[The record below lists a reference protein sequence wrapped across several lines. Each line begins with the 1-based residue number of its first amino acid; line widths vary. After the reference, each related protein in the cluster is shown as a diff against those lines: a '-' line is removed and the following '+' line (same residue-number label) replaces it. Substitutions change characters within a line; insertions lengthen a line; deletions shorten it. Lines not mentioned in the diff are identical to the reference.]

1 MKMRSALAI
10 ALVLVLVITT
20 GCLLDDYKPQYYY
33 NLLRHY
39 APEAPGL
46 GVDSLEPEVAMH
58 HDMAV
63 ALYASAEAL
72 RAMSTGNE
80 TALLNATKA
89 ANWLVDNSDLDND
102 GEVGWGLPTAWDAFQ
117 DGSINPANQ
126 EYTITTALAIYAF
139 VDIVKALERFPDY
152 ALLREG
158 YITTAASAA
167 DSFVAGKRYNTTPQG
182 IVFWYSH
189 AEQDSY
195 HVMNVTAMMAGALA
209 RLYEYVDQTAKDK
222 YLSLI
227 QSAANYIWEEALEVS
242 ASAIGWNYYGED
254 KKPESLSDTNRSND
268 LVHGTYIVQGLY
280 DISKLLGHRAELEL
294 CFNHLSSFISNGMV
308 REYAPYVDNDTR
320 ARLWGAGYALY
331 TLSKVGE
338 TQASANL
345 YECLKQ
351 YALPSGN
358 FGYRPDDNRIFVRHE
373 THLLLGLAAY
383 ELQLK

>member
-1 MKMRSALAI
+1 MRTHSVLAI
-10 ALVLVLVITT
+10 VLLLVLLVPT
-20 GCLLDDYKPQYYY
+20 GCRLEEHAPQYYY

-46 GVDSLEPEVAMH
+46 GVDTLEPDIALH

-63 ALYASAEAL
+63 ALYASSEAL

-80 TALLNATKA
+80 TALMNAIKA
-89 ANWLVDNSDLDND
+89 ANWLVENSDLDND
-102 GEVGWGLPTAWDAFQ
+102 GEVGWGLPVAWDAFQ

-126 EYTITTALAIYAF
+126 EYTITTALTIYAF
-139 VDIVKALERFPDY
+139 VDIVKALDRFADY
-152 ALLREG
+152 VSKREE
-158 YITTAASAA
+158 YIATAVSAA

-189 AEQDSY
+189 GEQDSY

-209 RLYEYVDQTAKDK
+209 RLYEYVDQTTKDT

-227 QSAANYIWEEALEVS
+227 RSADNYIWEEALDLS

-254 KKPESLSDTNRSND
+254 NKPESLSDTNRSND

-280 DISKLLGHRAELEL
+280 DISKLLGHKAELEF
-294 CFNHLSSFISNGMV
+294 CFNHLSSFVSDGMV
-308 REYAPYVDNDTR
+308 REYAPYVDNDTH

-331 TLSKVGE
+331 TLAKAGK
-338 TQASANL
+338 TQASENL
-345 YECLKQ
+345 HKCLKQ
-351 YALPSGN
+351 YVLPGGN

-383 ELQLK
+383 EFMLK